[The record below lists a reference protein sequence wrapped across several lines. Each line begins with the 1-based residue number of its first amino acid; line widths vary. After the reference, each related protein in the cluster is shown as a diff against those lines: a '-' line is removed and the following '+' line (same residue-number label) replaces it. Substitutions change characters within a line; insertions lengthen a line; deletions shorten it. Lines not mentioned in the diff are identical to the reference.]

1 MLQKSPNRLFEIEIC
16 NDRIGDAGY
25 FESLLRLRVRSMLRD
40 KMLKIGPVISRH
52 RDGQSAIDH

>member
-1 MLQKSPNRLFEIEIC
+1 
-16 NDRIGDAGY
+16 
-25 FESLLRLRVRSMLRD
+25 LRLRVRSMLRD